1 MFHGV
6 SAAEQAADDRTSLKD
21 QERRIRSA
29 ALLHDVNDPPI
40 WCDVDVSV
48 RNQCKLPTLNAS
60 RDNESRGFP

>member
-40 WCDVDVSV
+40 WCDADVSV
-48 RNQCKLPTLNAS
+48 RNLCKLPTLNAS